1 MKHTIQTLL
10 LGAITVGQ
18 NVRSS
23 LGLRLKELAADI
35 AANGLTTPIWVW
47 EPTTGSGV
55 FEVIRGHRRDAAL
68 NMLAQDNPARF
79 AELFADGVP
88 VDVISEITLAEAL
101 ALKVDHGNE
110 LSLSSVYEVQLCCN
124 LLFQAGHTE
133 EAVVGELSGMLD
145 RIAPMSPKVRGE
157 IDSLRAAG
165 LHAEADKREF
175 GYRRGLIQ
183 GKHNA
188 YRCPEVVMVSIAKD
202 AGEAVPKAFE
212 GQYIPSLTTG
222 EITTLFKAFSKD
234 QGILENG
241 KAVFDRQKP
250 GPSFKAAWDKVVAA
264 KLAKDLEPEAVR
276 AKAMSSK
283 DMMQE
288 VIDKKLKSL
297 LGCKLTAKHAGDS
310 QWDSEIPEL
319 DADAL
324 MAETVKAG
332 SPELWAMI
340 VEEFKK
346 LTADKPVAEV
356 VEA

>member
-1 MKHTIQTLL
+1 MKHTISKMLL
-10 LGAITVGQ
+10 SAITVGQ

-35 AANGLTTPIWVW
+35 AMNGLTTPIWVW
-47 EPTTGSGV
+47 FPTTGV
-55 FEVIRGHRRDAAL
+55 DIAEVLRGHRRTAAL
-68 NMLAQDNPARF
+68 NMLLQDNPARF
-79 AELFADGVP
+79 GELFPDGVP
-88 VDVISEITLAEAL
+88 VDVISEITQSEAL
-101 ALKVDHGNE
+101 AIKVDHGNE

-124 LLFQAGHTE
+124 LLFEAGHTE

-145 RIAPMSPKVRGE
+145 RISPMSPKVRGE

-188 YRCPEVVMVSIAKD
+188 YRCPSIVMASIAKD
-202 AGEAVPKAFE
+202 AGEQVPKAFE

-222 EITTLFKAFSKD
+222 DITGLYKAFTKD
-234 QGILENG
+234 QGVLVNG
-241 KAVFDRQKP
+241 KAVYDKASP
-250 GPSFKAAWDKVVAA
+250 GPNFKAAWDKIVA
-264 KLAKDLEPEAVR
+264 KSQAKDAEPESVR
-276 AKAMSSK
+276 AKAMSAK
-283 DMMQE
+283 DIMAE
-288 VIDKKLKSL
+288 VTDKKLKSA
-297 LGCKLTAKHAGDS
+297 LGCKLAAKHAGDS
-310 QWDSEIPEL
+310 QWDSEIPTL
-319 DADAL
+319 DSDAL
-324 MAETVKAG
+324 MAEIVKAG
-332 SPELWAMI
+332 SPDLWAMV